1 MKLRTDSRIDLS
13 PIMSE
18 SALSSDEENMRNIHQ
33 QAIESV
39 AKTVSSDPDICLL
52 VNKFRASLGKSKS
65 PKDTLSLLFED
76 EVLGKNTEG
85 GCRERRCVFYWRK
98 QKFSRPAPVPTLP
111 KPDNTI
117 EKQKTAVVAA

>member
-1 MKLRTDSRIDLS
+1 MKLRADSRIDLS
-13 PIMSE
+13 SMSE

-65 PKDTLSLLFED
+65 PKIPCLCFL
-76 EVLGKNTEG
+76 
-85 GCRERRCVFYWRK
+85 RI
-98 QKFSRPAPVPTLP
+98 KF
-111 KPDNTI
+111 
-117 EKQKTAVVAA
+117 